1 MPTVKQRKL
10 AKLIIEN
17 SKLDNPLNA
26 GQMVEKSSYSKS
38 MVIKPSV
45 VINTPGVQA
54 ALAEA
59 GFTEENAKSV
69 VAEILL
75 NPDADDG
82 HRLKAAEQVFKVTG
96 AYAPEKRLTASVDLT
111 PKSDTEEQLEALR
124 QEYVRRLKETFSQ

>member
-1 MPTVKQRKL
+1 MPTVKQRRV

-17 SKLDNPLNA
+17 TALDKPLN
-26 GQMVEKSSYSKS
+26 GGEMLEKVGYAKGL
-38 MVIKPSV
+38 IKTPSR
-45 VINTPGVQA
+45 ILESEGVRE